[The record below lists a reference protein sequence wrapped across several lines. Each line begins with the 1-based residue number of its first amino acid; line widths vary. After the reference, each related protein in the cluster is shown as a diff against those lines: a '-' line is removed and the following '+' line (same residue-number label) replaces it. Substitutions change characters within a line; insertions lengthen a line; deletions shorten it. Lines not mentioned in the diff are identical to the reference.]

1 MKTLVI
7 LLAFVLSASIFSNPI
22 EGEMVDGLRDGVW
35 TEYSADGR
43 VKRIANYKAG
53 KPSGSWE
60 WYKKD
65 NLLVADGN
73 YLLGEK
79 EGIWNLYFKNTK
91 KRLQLTYKTGKL
103 NGIQKT
109 FYQDGSTEC
118 VLGYKDNRLE
128 GYATNYY
135 RNRKPRGEVFYEN
148 GRVSGE
154 SILLNLEEEVLMV
167 GKNKDGKLVALS
179 ENYHN
184 ARENNFVNCRIRSF
198 EEPIN
203 NNFYSKSKI
212 KIKRNINTLTYI
224 PVDKRRINQSFSRA
238 GAFEDD
244 YYPIKRYPPV
254 YPRLALE
261 RGIEG
266 CVMIELTVT
275 KEGSTSDVEV
285 LWSVPPGVFDKAAI
299 RAGKKFKYKPRV
311 FNGKAVEVT
320 NVKSITVFKIDGLN
334 LSKTLA
340 GMKKNMNYVPEGC
353 D

>member
-1 MKTLVI
+1 MKIVLI
-7 LLAFVLSASIFSNPI
+7 LLTTVLSLSILSNDSA
-22 EGEMVDGLRDGVW
+22 GEMIDGLRDGIW
-35 TEYSADGR
+35 IDYSADGK
-43 VKRIANYKAG
+43 VKRIGMYKAG
-53 KPSGSWE
+53 KPSGFWE
-60 WYKKD
+60 WYKQD
-65 NLLVADGN
+65 NLLIADGN

-79 EGIWNLYFKNTK
+79 EGIWNLYFKNK
-91 KRLQLTYKTGKL
+91 EKRLQLTYKKGDL

-109 FYQDGSTEC
+109 FYQGGSTEC

-135 RNRKPRGEVFYEN
+135 RNGKPRGEVFYEN

-203 NNFYSKSKI
+203 KNFYSKSKI

-224 PVDKRRINQSFSRA
+224 PLDERRINQSLFRA
-238 GAFEDD
+238 GAFEDN
-244 YYPIKRYPPV
+244 YYPIKQYSPV
-254 YPRLALE
+254 YPKRAIE
-261 RGIEG
+261 KGIEG
-266 CVMIELTVT
+266 CVMIQLTVT
-275 KEGSTSDVEV
+275 KEGSTRDVEV
-285 LWSVPPGVFDKAAI
+285 LWSVPPRIFDKAAI

-311 FNGKAVEVT
+311 FNGKAIEVT
-320 NVKSITVFKIDGLN
+320 NVKSISVFRIDEMN
-334 LSKTLA
+334 
-340 GMKKNMNYVPEGC
+340 KNMNYVPEGC